1 MGGLAFNNAWLGI
14 VHSLSHQVGALYGIP
29 HGCANAIFL
38 PNVIRYNDSATTK
51 FPSLAKVIG
60 LETAEELAQSIEGL
74 RKRVNNISSLKEFGI
89 SKEDWDKNLDYIAN
103 NALIDPCTGFNP
115 RVTNLEDLKDIYNAG
130 YEGIVYANDALVT
143 N

>member
-1 MGGLAFNNAWLGI
+1 LAFNNAWLGI

-38 PNVIRYNDSATTK
+38 PNVIRYNSIATNK

-60 LETAEELAQSIEGL
+60 LQTAEELAQAIEGL

-89 SKEDWDKNLDYIAN
+89 SQEDWDKNLDYIAN
-103 NALIDPCTGFNP
+103 NAFIDPCTGFNP
-115 RVTNLEDLKDIYNAG
+115 RVTSVEDLKDIYNAC
-130 YEGIVYANDALVT
+130 YEGVVYANDAVL